1 MLVYF
6 TNSFKGN
13 ISDSIAIN
21 PDHVISVFEIENE
34 NGEKVT
40 AIYGIGNNTWTV
52 EESYLEVVAR
62 MNQCDWVFILYY
74 GSIEC

>member
-13 ISDSIAIN
+13 ASDSIAIN
-21 PDHVISVFEIENE
+21 PDHVISVFEILNENE
-34 NGEKVT
+34 EKVT

-52 EESYLEVVAR
+52 EEPYYVVVAKLSEF
-62 MNQCDWVFILYY
+62 V
-74 GSIEC
+74 

>member
-13 ISDSIAIN
+13 VSDSIAIN

-34 NGEKVT
+34 EGDKLT
-40 AIYGIGNNTWTV
+40 SIYGIGNNTWTV
-52 EESYLEVVAR
+52 EEPYLEVVSR
-62 MNQCDWVFILYY
+62 LSFV
-74 GSIEC
+74 

>member
-13 ISDSIAIN
+13 ASDSIAIN
-21 PDHVISVFEIENE
+21 PAHVISVFEIENE
-34 NGEKVT
+34 EGDKLT

-52 EESYLEVVAR
+52 EESILNVVSR
-62 MNQCDWVFILYY
+62 LNQHY
-74 GSIEC
+74 

>member
-13 ISDSIAIN
+13 ATDSIAIN
-21 PDHVISVFEIENE
+21 PDHVSSVFEIENE
-34 NGEKVT
+34 DEEKVT

-52 EESYLEVVAR
+52 EEKYLDVVAR
-62 MNQCDWVFILYY
+62 LNQ
-74 GSIEC
+74 SN

>member
-13 ISDSIAIN
+13 ATDSIAIN

-34 NGEKVT
+34 EGEKVT

-52 EESYLEVVAR
+52 EESYHEVFAR
-62 MNQCDWVFILYY
+62 LNLYD
-74 GSIEC
+74 

>member
-13 ISDSIAIN
+13 ATDSIAIN

-34 NGEKVT
+34 DEEKVT

-62 MNQCDWVFILYY
+62 MNQCDWVFY
-74 GSIEC
+74 G

>member
-13 ISDSIAIN
+13 ASDSIAIN

-34 NGEKVT
+34 KWKV
-40 AIYGIGNNTWTV
+40 YRKNP
-52 EESYLEVVAR
+52 
-62 MNQCDWVFILYY
+62 
-74 GSIEC
+74 

>member
-13 ISDSIAIN
+13 SSDYIAIN
-21 PDHVISVFEIENE
+21 PDNVISVFEILNE
-34 NGEKVT
+34 EEEKVT

-52 EESYLEVVAR
+52 EEKYLDVVAR
-62 MNQCDWVFILYY
+62 LNQCD
-74 GSIEC
+74 

>member
-13 ISDSIAIN
+13 ASDSIAIN
-21 PDHVISVFEIENE
+21 PDHVISVFVIENE
-34 NGEKVT
+34 EGDKVT

-52 EESYLEVVAR
+52 EEPYLEVVAR
-62 MNQCDWVFILYY
+62 LSQSD
-74 GSIEC
+74 